1 MIHVKVAVL
10 SRYKAYHLLS
20 LSSGREETLPDIIPK
35 VIYNG
40 GCSYES
46 GENTVCFVLNHT
58 FVDTS
63 CDTVHTTSAVDCKL
77 GGLEYQLLVQGIV
90 IRLRELHHVVPLG
103 IQLQHTVVIRICDED
118 VTILIDLEVLRL
130 IEGIYFNVT
139 GKLRIN
145 LYKIKMLSVDSFP
158 LNDTVVTLST
168 YGISITQGTPQN
180 GDMINVI
187 YTKASSPWD
196 ALGKDNDSLVKEM
209 NPDVNKIKNI
219 LGKSVIQLNGYESEI
234 SIEPYYIDPS
244 RKMYKRMLE
253 NAIAEKYGENDITG
267 YFAEAFF
274 TSANKQLQK
283 MVGHCYVRKAW
294 YIPQSTGGDTS
305 ALSIPVTIM
314 PIGAITEGSIV
325 YSIAT
330 NEAVITLT

>member
-1 MIHVKVAVL
+1 MARYERRRGMFFGAWDLSNISAKVDVETVSTGTL
-10 SRYKAYHLLS
+10 KATCNVNTFS
-20 LSSGREETLPDIIPK
+20 QK
-35 VIYNG
+35 VVNSDEYG
-40 GCSYES
+40 FYYTG
-46 GENTVCFVLNHT
+46 
-58 FVDTS
+58 
-63 CDTVHTTSAVDCKL
+63 SAW
-77 GGLEYQLLVQGIV
+77 E
-90 IRLRELHHVVPLG
+90 
-103 IQLQHTVVIRICDED
+103 
-118 VTILIDLEVLRL
+118 
-130 IEGIYFNVT
+130 
-139 GKLRIN
+139 
-145 LYKIKMLSVDSFP
+145 

-180 GDMINVI
+180 GDMINVV